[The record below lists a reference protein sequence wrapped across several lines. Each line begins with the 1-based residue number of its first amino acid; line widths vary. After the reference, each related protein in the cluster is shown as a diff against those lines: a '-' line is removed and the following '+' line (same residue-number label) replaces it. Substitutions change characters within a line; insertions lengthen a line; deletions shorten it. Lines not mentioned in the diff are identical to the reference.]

1 MNYWALSSLILLL
14 VIQTLAS
21 YIDRV
26 YSEMGKFLSRD
37 FQENVD
43 AWTRAVEPRMIL
55 GRDTL
60 SLSASVL
67 RQVTLAAI
75 AVLFGAK
82 LYSSF
87 VLLPLLHHGP
97 GLPDF
102 VMTAV
107 ELVGIVI
114 LFDRLVPYLLFVRTR
129 GLWIAYLRLPLV
141 LVFLILLPITM
152 FLSLLISI
160 IALAEPEE
168 QEEEENTSE
177 GVDALL
183 EAGEEEGI
191 LEESDRELVRSVVEF
206 GDMVARSVMTP
217 RPEMFCVPATMSLE
231 EFTTVMLKEAYSRVP
246 VYGESI
252 DVITGIAFARDL
264 LGIADADAG
273 QATVASIQKPVA
285 FVPETKKVNEL
296 LKEMQRAKQHMR
308 IVVDEYGAVAGL
320 ITIEDLLEAIV
331 GDIDDEHDVEEETNE
346 PVGSAATG
354 WSVPGRFE
362 VSRLRELFQHEEDE
376 DPVDLELPADV
387 EATTVGGLVSELAGH
402 IPHSGEVVEAGRLR
416 LEVLSSTDRR
426 VQRVMVQMATLANTA
441 DNQ

>member
-1 MNYWALSSLILLL
+1 MSYWTLGSLLL
-14 VIQTLAS
+14 LLIVQTLAS

-43 AWTRAVEPRMIL
+43 AWTRAVEPKMIL

-60 SLSASVL
+60 ALSASVL
-67 RQVTLAAI
+67 RQITLTAI

-82 LYSSF
+82 LYSSLT
-87 VLLPLLHHGP
+87 LLPILRHGP
-97 GLPDF
+97 RLPDF
-102 VMTAV
+102 AMTAV
-107 ELVGIVI
+107 ELVCIVI
-114 LFDRLVPYLLFVRTR
+114 LFDRLVPYLLFVRTK
-129 GLWIAYLRLPLV
+129 GLWIAKLRLPLV
-141 LVFLILLPITM
+141 LIFLALLPITGL
-152 FLSLLISI
+152 LSLLISI

-168 QEEEENTSE
+168 QEEEENSSE

-183 EAGEEEGI
+183 DAGKEEGI

-206 GDMVARSVMTP
+206 GDKVARAVMTP
-217 RPEMFCVPATMSLE
+217 RPEMFCVPGTMTLE
-231 EFTTVMLKEAYSRVP
+231 EFTSLMAKEAYSRVP

-252 DVITGIAFARDL
+252 DIITGIAFARDL
-264 LGIADADAG
+264 LGVADSEAAR
-273 QATVASIQKPVA
+273 QTVASIQKPVA

-331 GDIDDEHDVEEETNE
+331 GDIEDEHDVEEETNE
-346 PVGSAATG
+346 PVGNPQEG

-362 VSRLRELFQHEEDE
+362 VSRLRELFESQHDE
-376 DPVDLELPADV
+376 LPVDLELPSDM

-402 IPHSGEVVEAGRLR
+402 IPHSGEVVDAGRLR
-416 LEVLSSTDRR
+416 LEILSSTDRR
-426 VQRVMVQMATLANTA
+426 VQRVKVQMAASPETA

>member
-1 MNYWALSSLILLL
+1 MNYWALGAFGLLL
-14 VIQTLAS
+14 VVQTLAS

-43 AWTRAVEPRMIL
+43 AWTRAVEPKMIL
-55 GRDTL
+55 GRESL
-60 SLSASVL
+60 ALSASVL
-67 RQVTLAAI
+67 RQITLSAI
-75 AVLFGAK
+75 AVMFGAK
-82 LYSSF
+82 LYGSAT
-87 VLLPLLHHGP
+87 LLPLLKHTP
-97 GLPDF
+97 RLPDF
-102 VMTAV
+102 AMTAV
-107 ELVGIVI
+107 ELVFIVI
-114 LFDRLVPYLLFVRTR
+114 VFDRLIPYLLFVRTK
-129 GLWIAYLRLPLV
+129 GLWIARLRLPLV
-141 LVFLILLPITM
+141 VVFLALLPVSLS
-152 FLSLLISI
+152 LSLLISI
-160 IALAEPEE
+160 ISLAEPEE
-168 QEEEENTSE
+168 AETEENLSE

-206 GDMVARSVMTP
+206 GDMIARSVMTP
-217 RPEMFCVPATMSLE
+217 RPEMFCVPSTMTLE
-231 EFTTVMLKEAYSRVP
+231 EFTSVMLHEAYSRVP

-264 LGIADADAG
+264 LGVADVEAG
-273 QATVASIQKPVA
+273 TRTVASIQKPVA
-285 FVPETKKVNEL
+285 FVPETKRVNEL

-331 GDIDDEHDVEEETNE
+331 GDIDDERDVEEETNE
-346 PVGSAATG
+346 PSGSAEEG

-362 VSRLRELFQHEEDE
+362 VSRLRELFQHPDDE
-376 DPVDLELPADV
+376 DPVDLELPSDT
-387 EATTVGGLVSELAGH
+387 EATTVGGLVSEIAGH
-402 IPHSGEVVEAGRLR
+402 IPHSGEVTEVGRLR

-426 VQRVMVQMATLANTA
+426 VQRVKVQMVTPANTT